1 MPKDPNPYS
10 TEGIDPKIKYNKS
23 NSPTTSTNSDGRAVG
38 SGFFHDPLF
47 EAVPKRI
54 NTPSEHVI
62 SGRNNTW
69 IVLGRDRPASLGS
82 GYGATGINN
91 AGAIDIC
98 VGMMAGSKT
107 GAQQISN
114 VHPNMASDAA
124 RIYISAKTDIDENF
138 GLADGKQQ
146 KLKEGS
152 TKGKSGIGIKADGV
166 RIVARANGI
175 KLITGKGN
183 FNNTGANGEVDSTGN
198 ILVPNDL
205 GAIELIAGNDTTDI
219 ALSEIIPEPLLAI
232 IKTFFPTPLPDK
244 IKKLQPMV
252 KGDNLVLCF
261 QFLLDIIEN
270 LMIKINVLT
279 GVVTEFMVAV
289 PPALIPLPG
298 AAALATASAY
308 NAYRLM
314 TEVSLGT
321 NPTGGSMKQQ
331 IDKVDEIYLKPQG
344 QFYINS
350 RQCRL
355 T

>member
-1 MPKDPNPYS
+1 MAKDPDPYS
-10 TEGIDPKIKYNKS
+10 SEGIDPKLNYNKN
-23 NSPTTSTNSDGRAVG
+23 NSPTTSTDINGRGVG
-38 SGFFHDPLF
+38 AGLFHQPLF

-54 NTPSEHVI
+54 NAPSEHVI
-62 SGRNNTW
+62 AGTNNTW

-82 GYGATGINN
+82 GYGATGVNN

-107 GAQQISN
+107 GAHQIST
-114 VHPNMASDAA
+114 VHPNMDSDAA

-138 GLADGKQQ
+138 GLSDGKQQ
-146 KLKEGS
+146 KLNEGS

-183 FNNTGANGEVDSTGN
+183 FNNTGVFGEVDSNGN
-198 ILVPNDL
+198 ALVPNDL
-205 GAIELIAGNDTTDI
+205 GSIELIAGNDSTDI
-219 ALSEIIPEPLLAI
+219 ALSEIIPEPILAI
-232 IKTFFPTPLPDK
+232 IKAFFPTPLPDK

-279 GVVTEFMVAV
+279 GIVTEFMVAV

-308 NAYRLM
+308 NVYRLM

-331 IDKVDEIYLKPQG
+331 IDKVDEIYLQPNA

>member
-1 MPKDPNPYS
+1 MNKDPDPYS
-10 TEGIDPKIKYNKS
+10 QEGIDPKS
-23 NSPTTSTNSDGRAVG
+23 NFKKNDKVTTSTDPNGRAVG
-38 SGFFHDPLF
+38 AGFFHDALF

-54 NTPSEHVI
+54 NAPSEHVI
-62 SGRNNTW
+62 EGTNNTW

-82 GYGATGINN
+82 GYGATGVNN

-138 GLADGKQQ
+138 GLSDGKQQ
-146 KLKEGS
+146 KLNEGS

-183 FNNTGANGEVDSTGN
+183 FNNTGVNGEVDSNGN
-198 ILVPNDL
+198 ILIPNDL

-232 IKTFFPTPLPDK
+232 IKAFFPIKLPDK

-252 KGDNLVLCF
+252 KGDNLILCF

-270 LMIKINVLT
+270 LMIKISTMADILAQ
-279 GVVTEFMVAV
+279 FMLAV
-289 PPALIPLPG
+289 PAAIIPLPG
-298 AAALATASAY
+298 ATALATSGGL
-308 NAYRLM
+308 NIFRLL

-321 NPTGGSMKQQ
+321 NPTGGSLKQQ
-331 IDKVDEIYLKPQG
+331 IDKVDEIYLQPNG

>member
-1 MPKDPNPYS
+1 MKKDPDPYS
-10 TEGIDPKIKYNKS
+10 QEGIDPKS
-23 NSPTTSTNSDGRAVG
+23 NYKRNDNVTTSTDPNGRAVG
-38 SGFFHDPLF
+38 AGFFHDVLF

-54 NTPSEHVI
+54 NAPSEHVI
-62 SGRNNTW
+62 AGTNNTW
-69 IVLGRDRPASLGS
+69 IALGRDRPASLGS
-82 GYGATGINN
+82 GYGATGVNN

-98 VGMMAGSKT
+98 AGMMAGSKT

-138 GLADGKQQ
+138 GLSDGKQQ
-146 KLKEGS
+146 KLNEGS

-183 FNNTGANGEVDSTGN
+183 FNNTGVLGEVDSNGN
-198 ILVPNDL
+198 ALVPNDL

-244 IKKLQPMV
+244 IQKLQSMV
-252 KGDNLVLCF
+252 KGENLVLCF

-279 GVVTEFMVAV
+279 GIITEFMVAV
-289 PPALIPLPG
+289 PPALVPLPG

-308 NAYRLM
+308 NVYRLM
-314 TEVSLGT
+314 TEVSIGT
-321 NPTGGSMKQQ
+321 NPNGGSIKQQ
-331 IDKVDEIYLKPQG
+331 IDKVDEIYLKNSG

>member
-1 MPKDPNPYS
+1 MKKDRDPYS
-10 TEGIDPKIKYNKS
+10 SEGIDPKLNYNKN
-23 NSPTTSTNSDGRAVG
+23 NSPTTSTDLNGRGVG
-38 SGFFHDPLF
+38 AGLFHQPLF

-54 NTPSEHVI
+54 NAPSEHVI
-62 SGRNNTW
+62 AGTNNTW

-82 GYGATGINN
+82 GYGATGVNN

-98 VGMMAGSKT
+98 AGMMAGSKT

-146 KLKEGS
+146 KGKEGS

-183 FNNTGANGEVDSTGN
+183 FNNTGVLGEVDSNGN
-198 ILVPNDL
+198 TLVPNDL
-205 GAIELIAGNDTTDI
+205 GSIELIAGNDSTDI
-219 ALSEIIPEPLLAI
+219 ALSEIIPEPILAI
-232 IKTFFPTPLPDK
+232 INAFFPTKLPNK
-244 IKKLQPMV
+244 IQKLQSMV
-252 KGDNLVLCF
+252 KGQNLVFCF
-261 QFLLDIIEN
+261 QWLLDIIEN
-270 LMIKINVLT
+270 LMIKINVLA
-279 GVVTEFMVAV
+279 GIVTQFMIAV

-298 AAALATASAY
+298 SAGLAVASAF
-308 NAYRLM
+308 NVYRLQ

-321 NPTGGSMKQQ
+321 NPTGGSIKQQ
-331 IDKVDEIYLKPQG
+331 IDKFDEIYLKEKG

-350 RQCRL
+350 RHCRL

>member
-1 MPKDPNPYS
+1 MKKDPDPYS
-10 TEGIDPKIKYNKS
+10 QEGIDPKSNYNK
-23 NSPTTSTNSDGRAVG
+23 NDNVTTSTDPNGRAVG
-38 SGFFHDPLF
+38 AGFFHDVLF

-54 NTPSEHVI
+54 NAPSEHVI
-62 SGRNNTW
+62 EGANNTW
-69 IVLGRDRPASLGS
+69 IVLGRDRPASLGD
-82 GYGATGINN
+82 GYGATGVNN

-98 VGMMAGSKT
+98 AGMMAGSRT

-146 KLKEGS
+146 KGKEGS

-183 FNNTGANGEVDSTGN
+183 FNNTGVNGEVDSNGN
-198 ILVPNDL
+198 ALVPNDL
-205 GAIELIAGNDTTDI
+205 GSIELIAGNDTTDI
-219 ALSEIIPEPLLAI
+219 ALSEIIPDPILKI
-232 IKTFFPTPLPDK
+232 INAFFPTKLPNK
-244 IKKLQPMV
+244 IQKLQSMV
-252 KGDNLVLCF
+252 KGENLVFCF
-261 QFLLDIIEN
+261 QWLLDIIEN
-270 LMIKINVLT
+270 LMIKISTIATIFSDFVLT
-279 GVVTEFMVAV
+279 VIKGTAILPTGSVLSTDSGVILT
-289 PPALIPLPG
+289 
-298 AAALATASAY
+298 
-308 NAYRLM
+308 RLLS
-314 TEVSLGT
+314 EIALGT
-321 NPTGGSMKQQ
+321 NPGGGSIKQQ
-331 IDKVDEIYLKPQG
+331 IDKFDEIYLQPNG